1 GRAKIGVAR
10 PAPDGKLVV
19 TLDENG
25 DGVFDAGDS
34 VLYFGQTNDLI
45 FVGDWDGSGNVN
57 QLGTVGPGADGVAVW
72 TLHTAAGDKVY
83 HFGHNTDT
91 FVVGN
96 WTNDGKTKIGVIRPK
111 PDGSAVWSLDTNGD
125 GVFDA
130 GDTVTTF
137 GRGTDFFLVGAWNP
151 LGLAASPL
159 TAAGGMR
166 NRAPPPP
173 SARAPLAADGG
184 RAAAAWVAVGV
195 DAASWARLQALDVR
209 VGDLGGATLAEYSGD
224 GITLDPTA
232 AGYGWSEGPSPEPG
246 KMDLTTAL

>member
-72 TLHTAAGDKVY
+72 TLHTASGDKVY

-96 WTNDGKTKIGVIRPK
+96 WTNDGKTKIGVIRPA

-130 GDTVTTF
+130 GDLVTTF
-137 GRGTDFFLVGAWNP
+137 GRGTDFFLVEAWNP
-151 LGLAASPL
+151 LG
-159 TAAGGMR
+159 AAGGR
-166 NRAPPPP
+166 LDAWPPPL
-173 SARAPLAADGG
+173 SADALLAAAVG
-184 RAAAAWVAVGV
+184 RAVAAWAAAGL
-195 DAASWARLQALDVR
+195 DAASVARLQALDVR
-209 VGDLGGATLAEYSGD
+209 VGDLGGATLAEYGGD
-224 GITLDPTA
+224 GITLDATA
-232 AGYGWSEGPSPEPG
+232 AGYGWAEG
-246 KMDLTTAL
+246 